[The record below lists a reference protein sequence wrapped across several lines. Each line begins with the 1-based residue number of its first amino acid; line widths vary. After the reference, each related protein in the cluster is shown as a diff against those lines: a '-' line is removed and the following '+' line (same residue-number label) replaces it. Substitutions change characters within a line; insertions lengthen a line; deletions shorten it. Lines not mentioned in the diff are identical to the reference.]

1 MLLNV
6 RQVMEILNCSQSMA
20 YKSIKTLNKELEKDG
35 FLTMQGRVPA
45 EYLANRYKLDDEDIK
60 KQVAK

>member
-20 YKSIKTLNKELEKDG
+20 YKSIKILNKELEEDG

-60 KQVAK
+60 KQVVK